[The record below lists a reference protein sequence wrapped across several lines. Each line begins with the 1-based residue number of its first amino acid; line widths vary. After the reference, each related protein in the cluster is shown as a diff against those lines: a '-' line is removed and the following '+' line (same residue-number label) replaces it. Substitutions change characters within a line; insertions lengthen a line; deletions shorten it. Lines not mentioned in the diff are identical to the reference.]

1 LPESTRHVR
10 QGSIALRKASSDRSP
25 DSLRIE
31 IENSAD
37 NGEGQAVLGIGQK
50 PFPCFMPIAS
60 AGYAATADRADLQT
74 IEGILEDGQA
84 QTLQPAVWGRV
95 DDLHGQDN
103 IGGK

>member
-1 LPESTRHVR
+1 L
-10 QGSIALRKASSDRSP
+10 SDLSP
-25 DSLRIE
+25 DCLCIE
-31 IENSAD
+31 IEDRAD
-37 NGEGQAVLGIGQK
+37 NGEGQAVLGVGQK
-50 PFPCFMPIAS
+50 PFPRFMPIAS
-60 AGYAATADRADLQT
+60 AGYVATADRADLQT